1 MENTNVS
8 SSDTG
13 KRGLFVWREHHEM
26 CLLREVLTHEHY
38 RFRFGSKERGAAW
51 TAIACQLE
59 DMGMKVNQR
68 SVREKFTRMMTSFK
82 KKEAQEKR
90 ASGVDVDFTEKDQA
104 LLDIMER
111 MEECEEENEQERQK
125 ENYDKETAAE
135 MRKRAVERLGETR
148 KQTNVE
154 GEDGGTPEGKRKRS
168 GELVEVLKESVRA
181 TRNREEAE
189 REFKEREMQ
198 VREQQA
204 VNQQHFQQSILEQQR
219 QFQVQQQAMT
229 MAIVNAMSELVNKLK

>member
-26 CLLREVLTHEHY
+26 GLLREVLTHEPY
-38 RFRFGSKERGAAW
+38 RFRFGSVWTGAVW

-68 SVREKFTRMMTSFK
+68 SVREKFTGMMTSFK

-90 ASGVDVDFTEKDQA
+90 ASGVDVDFTEKDQV

-125 ENYDKETAAE
+125 ENYDKETGAE
-135 MRKRAVERLGETR
+135 TRKRAVERLGETR
-148 KQTNVE
+148 GNDPMWKEKKEEHRKGNGKEVE
-154 GEDGGTPEGKRKRS
+154 SWWKY
-168 GELVEVLKESVRA
+168 
-181 TRNREEAE
+181 
-189 REFKEREMQ
+189 
-198 VREQQA
+198 
-204 VNQQHFQQSILEQQR
+204 
-219 QFQVQQQAMT
+219 
-229 MAIVNAMSELVNKLK
+229 